1 MLGEL
6 DAAEIEDVLHAEVI
20 ARIGCI
26 SDGRVYVVP
35 VTYVYDGTY
44 VYGHAMDGAKLR
56 AMRAN
61 PEVCVEVEQVDD
73 LSNWRS
79 VIARGSF
86 EECRGADW
94 DAGFAMFAE
103 RIMPL
108 LTLPGI
114 SRHPI
119 CRHCAMGRCT
129 GSSCTT
135 RPADS
140 SKSNPT
146 EGLLFANASPTNGV
160 R

>member
-6 DAAEIEDVLHAEVI
+6 TDPQIEDLLASEVI

-44 VYGHAMDGAKLR
+44 VWGHAMDGAKLR
-56 AMRAN
+56 AMRTH

-79 VIARGSF
+79 VIAWGIF
-86 EECRGADW
+86 EECEGQDR
-94 DAGFAMFAE
+94 DAGMALLVE

-108 LTLPGI
+108 LKFPPH
-114 SRHPI
+114 HPAPNPSGPKHGSVYRI
-119 CRHCAMGRCT
+119 MLGDKTGRFEEV
-129 GSSCTT
+129 SS
-135 RPADS
+135 D
-140 SKSNPT
+140 
-146 EGLLFANASPTNGV
+146 
-160 R
+160 

>member
-6 DAAEIEDVLHAEVI
+6 DAAQCEDLLRSEVI
-20 ARIGCI
+20 ARIGCL

-61 PEVCVEVEQVDD
+61 PHVCVEVEHVDD

-79 VIARGSF
+79 VIAWGTF
-86 EECRGADW
+86 EECDGPDW
-94 DAGFAMFAE
+94 DAGFAMLAE

-108 LTLPGI
+108 LTLPANQPPPDLSVLRRGSVYRI
-114 SRHPI
+114 KLGL
-119 CRHCAMGRCT
+119 MTGRFEQVK
-129 GSSCTT
+129 
-135 RPADS
+135 PD
-140 SKSNPT
+140 
-146 EGLLFANASPTNGV
+146 
-160 R
+160 

>member
-6 DAAEIEDVLHAEVI
+6 DAGQIEDLLRTEVI

-26 SDGRVYVVP
+26 SAGRVYVVP

-79 VIARGSF
+79 VIAWGTF
-86 EECRGADW
+86 EECRGSDW
-94 DAGFAMFAE
+94 DAGFAMLAA

-108 LTLPGI
+108 LTLPADQPPPDLSELRRGSVYRI
-114 SRHPI
+114 ELQHRT
-119 CRHCAMGRCT
+119 GRFEQVKP
-129 GSSCTT
+129 G
-135 RPADS
+135 
-140 SKSNPT
+140 
-146 EGLLFANASPTNGV
+146 
-160 R
+160 

>member
-6 DAAEIEDVLHAEVI
+6 DAQQITDLLRTEVI
-20 ARIGCI
+20 ARIGCV

-61 PEVCVEVEQVDD
+61 PHVCVEVEHVDD

-79 VIARGSF
+79 VIAWGTF
-86 EECRGADW
+86 EECDGPDW
-94 DAGFAMFAE
+94 DAGFAMLAE

-108 LTLPGI
+108 LTLPANQPPPDLSVLRRGSVYRI
-114 SRHPI
+114 KLDL
-119 CRHCAMGRCT
+119 MTGRFEQVK
-129 GSSCTT
+129 
-135 RPADS
+135 PD
-140 SKSNPT
+140 
-146 EGLLFANASPTNGV
+146 
-160 R
+160 